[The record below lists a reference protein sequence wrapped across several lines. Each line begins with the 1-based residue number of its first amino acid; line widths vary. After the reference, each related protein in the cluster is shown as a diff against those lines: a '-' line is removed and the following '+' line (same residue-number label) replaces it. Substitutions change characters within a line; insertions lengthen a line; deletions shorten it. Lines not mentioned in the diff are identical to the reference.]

1 MFFWVFLATIS
12 ISKQRAKQRHNNK
25 WIFNRWCCYWWWCY
39 RWQQASAH
47 SSRTATVHEHL
58 LQRAAHIVCTV
69 SSEVCEGERDHLCC
83 VSISTHSHL
92 VLWRCTC
99 SHKNA
104 ICYILRKPCCTTD
117 ITRKVMPCL
126 TSREQQGIRST
137 TRGTQN
143 RKTKR
148 RRRKSKSANLRSG
161 QHLLLR
167 ERNCI

>member
-1 MFFWVFLATIS
+1 MVFWICLATIS
-12 ISKQRAKQRHNNK
+12 ISKQRAKQTHNNK
-25 WIFNRWCCYWWWCY
+25 WIFNRWCCYWW

-69 SSEVCEGERDHLCC
+69 SSEVCEGERGHLCW

-92 VLWRCTC
+92 VLWWCTC

-104 ICYILRKPCCTTD
+104 ICYILRKPCPTTD
-117 ITRKVMPCL
+117 ITRKVMSCL

-143 RKTKR
+143 RKKR
-148 RRRKSKSANLRSG
+148 RRRKSKSANS
-161 QHLLLR
+161 HLAHSSYI
-167 ERNCI
+167 ESPYTSIIS

>member
-1 MFFWVFLATIS
+1 MFFWVCLATIS
-12 ISKQRAKQRHNNK
+12 ISKQRHNNK

-83 VSISTHSHL
+83 VSRVSHL

-126 TSREQQGIRST
+126 TSREQQGIRSI

-143 RKTKR
+143 RKKKR
-148 RRRKSKSANLRSG
+148 RRRKSKSANSLSG